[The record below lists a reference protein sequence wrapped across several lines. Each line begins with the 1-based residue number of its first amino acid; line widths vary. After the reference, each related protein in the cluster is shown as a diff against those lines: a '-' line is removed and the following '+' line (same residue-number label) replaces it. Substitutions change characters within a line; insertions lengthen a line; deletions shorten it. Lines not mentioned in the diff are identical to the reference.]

1 MDKFELV
8 RFTDNGFEL
17 DVRADLQHDTV
28 WLSLNDLCVLF
39 DKDKKIVQYLLKWIK
54 VLHCVLFV
62 MFYATT
68 CKALFLMLSIVSRIA
83 FLVLESN
90 IFIKL

>member
-39 DKDKKIVQYLLKWIK
+39 DKDKSVI
-54 VLHCVLFV
+54 
-62 MFYATT
+62 
-68 CKALFLMLSIVSRIA
+68 SRHI
-83 FLVLESN
+83 SN
-90 IFIKL
+90 IFFEKELMKSQTVAKNATVQIEGTKKVERITNYYNLSR